1 MDNGTDALIVRG
13 QVVLAGDGPG
23 RHLRDGAVLVRGRE
37 IAAVGPWAEIAA
49 AAPGARVTGGADQ
62 LVMPGL
68 IDAHSHGRGLSPLQK
83 GVPYDFLENY
93 LFDLAG
99 MISLPPDLASALTAV
114 RHLRRGITMIHHN
127 GWDNDGPA
135 ALADARAAIS
145 AYRAS
150 GIRLAYSP
158 GTRNMN
164 RLACD
169 EQEFVASL
177 PPELAEVARP
187 MIAYDPQ
194 QLEDDYFALFA
205 ALHEEF
211 DSERTRIL
219 LSPSWAHGVTDSFL
233 RRTRAV
239 SDRLGG
245 IGVHIHTL
253 QTPHQRAYGLKRFGK
268 SLVGRLDDFALV
280 DRHLTLGHAG
290 WASEVDI
297 ARLGEA
303 GAGVTHHPSCNLHV
317 RNGITPVHAMVAAG
331 VTVAM
336 GLDDK
341 SINDDDDPF
350 MEMRLIHELHRL
362 PALDLRARSFDA
374 HQVLAMAT
382 VNGARV
388 CGLEG
393 RLGRLAP
400 GMLADIVTLPWASLA
415 DDPWVDPR
423 LDPGELML
431 HRARGAEVRNVVV
444 DGRVVI
450 ENGAFTGYDVE
461 GLFRAVRDFAARGL
475 TEKQAHFAAALG
487 RLRPFYQSWHNE
499 FLKWLDVSE
508 PFYMLNGRR

>member
-1 MDNGTDALIVRG
+1 MENATDSLIVRG
-13 QVVLAGDGPG
+13 RVVLTGEGPG
-23 RHLRDGAVLVRGRE
+23 RALADGAVLVRGRE
-37 IAAVGPWAEIAA
+37 IAAVGPWAGIAA
-49 AAPGARVTGGADQ
+49 DAPGARVLGGPDR

-99 MISLPPDLASALTAV
+99 MINLPPDLASALTAV
-114 RHLRRGITMIHHN
+114 HHLRRGFTMVHHN

-135 ALADARAAIS
+135 ALADARTAIG
-145 AYRAS
+145 AYRAT

-158 GTRNMN
+158 GTRNSN

-169 EQEFVASL
+169 EQAFVASL
-177 PPELAEVARP
+177 PEELAAIARP

-194 QLEDDYFALFA
+194 KLEDDYFALFA
-205 ALHEEF
+205 ALYDEY
-211 DSERTRIL
+211 DSEQTRIL

-233 RRTRAV
+233 RRTRRE
-239 SDRLGG
+239 SDRRGG

-268 SLVGRLDDFALV
+268 SLVDRLGDFGLV

-290 WASEVDI
+290 WTSEADI
-297 ARLGEA
+297 ARLGAA

-317 RNGITPVHAMVAAG
+317 RNGISPVYAMVAAG

-336 GLDDK
+336 GIDDK

-362 PALDLRARSFDA
+362 PALDLRTRPFDA

-400 GMLADIVTLPWASLA
+400 GQLADLVTLPWTPLA
-415 DDPWVDPR
+415 DDPWSDPR
-423 LDPGELML
+423 LDPAELVV
-431 HRARGAEVRNVVV
+431 HRARGADVRDVVV

-450 ENGAFTGYDVE
+450 AEGAFADYDTE
-461 GLFRAVRDFAARGL
+461 GLFREVRAFAARGL
-475 TEKQAHFAAALG
+475 PKKQARFAADLG
-487 RLRPFYQSWHNE
+487 RLRAAYQAWHNG
-499 FLKWLDVSE
+499 FLKDLDVTE
-508 PFYMLNGRR
+508 PFYRLNGRR